1 MIGSHR
7 LDFLGV
13 QVLICRIGLDEAT
26 NLSLKRLEK
35 VAVNVLAVA
44 EGLVDFLETI
54 TVEDY
59 GAFWAPCKFSTLYWT
74 DNQGQIIIYP
84 IPPLLSYKHA

>member
-1 MIGSHR
+1 M
-7 LDFLGV
+7 

-44 EGLVDFLETI
+44 EGLFDFLETI

-74 DNQGQIIIYP
+74 DNQGLIIIYP
-84 IPPLLSYKHA
+84 IPPLLSYKPA